1 MASKATT
8 EQAAAKFPLESLRK
22 NCRAVFGVSSCV
34 FAGAT
39 ADLPDGEYTKEDIKP
54 ASTHGPQRRSNN
66 GWW

>member
-34 FAGAT
+34 FAWA
-39 ADLPDGEYTKEDIKP
+39 AKEVK
-54 ASTHGPQRRSNN
+54 
-66 GWW
+66 

>member
-39 ADLPDGEYTKEDIKP
+39 ADLPDGEY
-54 ASTHGPQRRSNN
+54 GPFFFCTFCYRTC
-66 GWW
+66 

>member
-8 EQAAAKFPLESLRK
+8 EQAAAKFPLKSLRK

-39 ADLPDGEYTKEDIKP
+39 ADLPDGEYTKEDIK
-54 ASTHGPQRRSNN
+54 ARIDA
-66 GWW
+66 WAAKEVK